1 MEMVIIAMLVA
12 LDTMCTVACL
22 VILLAMVSTPAEK
35 GVNALCAERTKTS
48 EELAAVEKRRRVAV
62 QARQHQNFM
71 DYDGTV
77 QTPIDPNTIL
87 ADGG

>member
-1 MEMVIIAMLVA
+1 MEMVIIASLVA

-22 VILLAMVSTPAEK
+22 VILLAMVGTPAEK
-35 GVNALCAERTKTS
+35 GVNELCAERTKTA
-48 EELAAVEKRRRVAV
+48 EELADVEKRRRAAV
-62 QARQHQNFM
+62 EARQNQNFM

-77 QTPIDPNTIL
+77 QNPIDSNLIL

>member
-1 MEMVIIAMLVA
+1 MEMVIIAALVA

-22 VILLAMVSTPAEK
+22 VILLLMFGAKERDGHSTPVFAKNPSTAE
-35 GVNALCAERTKTS
+35 EDD
-48 EELAAVEKRRRVAV
+48 VEKRRRAAV
-62 QARQHQNFM
+62 EAKENQNFM

-77 QTPIDPNTIL
+77 QNQIDPNLIL

>member
-1 MEMVIIAMLVA
+1 MEMVIFTTFLGLNAM
-12 LDTMCTVACL
+12 CSVACL
-22 VILLAMVSTPAEK
+22 VILLVMFGSKEIP
-35 GVNALCAERTKTS
+35 TKIQH
-48 EELAAVEKRRRVAV
+48 EDAHPIKVEADIEKRRRVAV
-62 QARQHQNFM
+62 QAREHQNFM

>member
-1 MEMVIIAMLVA
+1 MEMVIFATFLA
-12 LDTMCTVACL
+12 LDVMCTVACL
-22 VILLAMVSTPAEK
+22 VILLVMVSTPAEK
-35 GVNALCAERTKTS
+35 GINERCAERTKTA
-48 EELAAVEKRRRVAV
+48 EELADVEKRRRVAV